1 MFLLQR
7 LIIALALVLLALVV
21 LCACAPQSYY
31 SSNSYSTGSTSPYR
45 ASPYR
50 RAGYS
55 PYRDYNREYYD
66 ALRQR
71 RLRALADSYKG
82 IYNSI
87 SSSTSSR
94 GDSGTSSKTQRY
106 YSASRLPIS
115 AAAISAS
122 NNDSNGSTSTSL
134 YASNSNDP
142 YNSKYNRYDAYASDS
157 KRATNSASSATTNKQ
172 QDASANGN
180 SKPRISK
187 ADEENAKFAGIRNQ
201 EADEANTKTLSH
213 LKRKKLRR
221 CFPFG
226 RDAQG
231 DEVTPPPAEQGRL
244 LWDLNVYNI
253 YNGGGYPPPIYGDSG
268 GCGGLGGGL
277 GGVGGLASAFAGAG
291 GFGGGGLLS
300 DPIAAAYAPPNRLN
314 NLLQL
319 FAPGILQ
326 NALAATARP
335 SLLRPQADATA
346 SEANDL
352 ANDPDIDPAYTP
364 VAARPPPVRRP
375 NRVYYDSAGAAP
387 VTPAQLVGGV
397 ATTVNGI
404 IQQLTGNVQPVY
416 PGYRSLSYGK

>member
-1 MFLLQR
+1 MCTLQQ
-7 LIIALALVLLALVV
+7 LIITHALTLLTLVV
-21 LCACAPQSYY
+21 ICACAPQSYY
-31 SSNSYSTGSTSPYR
+31 SSNSYSTGTATANR
-45 ASPYR
+45 ADPYR

-55 PYRDYNREYYD
+55 PYRDNNREYYD

-87 SSSTSSR
+87 SATASSSR
-94 GDSGTSSKTQRY
+94 GDGSSVSKTQRY
-106 YSASRLPIS
+106 YSSSRLPVA

-122 NNDSNGSTSTSL
+122 SSDNSGGTTTNSI
-134 YASNSNDP
+134 YASNNSER
-142 YNSKYNRYDAYASDS
+142 YNKYNNRYNAYATD
-157 KRATNSASSATTNKQ
+157 SASSTPPNKQ
-172 QDASANGN
+172 QDASN
-180 SKPRISK
+180 KQRISK
-187 ADEENAKFAGIRNQ
+187 ADEENAKFAGISNQ
-201 EADEANTKTLSH
+201 EADEENTKTLSH

-231 DEVTPPPAEQGRL
+231 GEVTPPPEEQGRL
-244 LWDLNVYNI
+244 LWDVNVYNI
-253 YNGGGYPPPIYGDSG
+253 YGGGGYPPPIYGG

-277 GGVGGLASAFAGAG
+277 GGGLASAFAGAG
-291 GFGGGGLLS
+291 GLGGGGLLS
-300 DPIAAAYAPPNRLN
+300 DPIAAAYAPPNRFN
-314 NLLQL
+314 NFLQL

-326 NALAATARP
+326 NALAVTARP
-335 SLLRPQADATA
+335 SLLRPQSDTIA

-352 ANDPDIDPAYTP
+352 ANDPEVDPGYRP

-375 NRVYYDSAGAAP
+375 NRVYYDSVGAAP
-387 VTPAQLVGGV
+387 ITPAQLVGGV

-416 PGYRSLSYGK
+416 PGYRSASYGK

>member
-7 LIIALALVLLALVV
+7 FIFALALVLLTLVV

-31 SSNSYSTGSTSPYR
+31 ASNSYSTGSAPYR

-106 YSASRLPIS
+106 YSSSRLPIS
-115 AAAISAS
+115 AVAISAS
-122 NNDSNGSTSTSL
+122 NNDNNGSTSTSL
-134 YASNSNDP
+134 YASDSNDP
-142 YNSKYNRYDAYASDS
+142 YNSKYNRYDAYAFDS
-157 KRATNSASSATTNKQ
+157 KRATNSASSARKNKQ
-172 QDASANGN
+172 QEASAN

-187 ADEENAKFAGIRNQ
+187 ADEENAKFAGLRNQ
-201 EADEANTKTLSH
+201 EADEENTKTLSH

-231 DEVTPPPAEQGRL
+231 AEVTPPPAEQGRL

-268 GCGGLGGGL
+268 VGCGGLGGGL

-314 NLLQL
+314 NFLQL

-335 SLLRPQADATA
+335 SLLRPQADTTA
-346 SEANDL
+346 SGANDL
-352 ANDPDIDPAYTP
+352 ASDPDVDPAYTP